1 MNKKFLV
8 LLILVI
14 FIFSVSVVFA
24 AEIKIGGVACLTGAA
39 ATYGISTKNACILV
53 FEAVNAEGGVDIGGT
68 KYLINYIFEDDQGSP
83 EAAANAFRKLI
94 DQDEVVAILGSVMS
108 SCTLA
113 GAPIA
118 QDVGIPTISPTSTAV
133 QVTRTGDYIFRSC
146 FLDPFQGAVVAS
158 FARNDLKAKTAAVIF
173 DNANDYTKGLAEAFR
188 ESFVKIGGEVVA
200 FESFTDES
208 KTVDFSAQLTNIK
221 SANPDVI
228 FLDSYYSAAALEA
241 KQARALGITATF
253 LGADGWD
260 SAEFTKLGGEAVEGG
275 YFCNHYSPADPRP
288 LVQNFVKKYKEVY
301 GETPDALA
309 TLAYDAA
316 LILIDSLNRAGSTDG
331 AAIRDA
337 IAATNL
343 ECVSGVITFDG
354 WGDPQK
360 SAVVNKV
367 ENGKFVFQKFIQPEK
382 D

>member
-14 FIFSVSVVFA
+14 FIFSVSA
-24 AEIKIGGVACLTGAA
+24 ASAKMIKVGGVACLTGAA
-39 ATYGISTKNACILV
+39 ATYGASTRNGTVLAFK
-53 FEAVNAEGGVDIGGT
+53 EVNDEGGVDIGGT
-68 KYLINYIFEDDQGSP
+68 KYLIHYIFEDDQGSP
-83 EAAANAFRKLI
+83 EVAANAFRKLI
-94 DQDEVVAILGSVMS
+94 DQDEVYAILGSVMS

-118 QDVGIPTISPTSTAV
+118 QDSGVPVISPTSTAV

-158 FARNDLKAKTAAVIF
+158 FSYNDLKAKTAAVIF

-188 ESFVKIGGEVVA
+188 ESFVSIGGEVVA
-200 FESFTDES
+200 YESFTGES
-208 KTVDFSAQLTNIK
+208 TTVDFSAQLTNIK

-228 FLDSYYSAAALEA
+228 FLDAYYSAAALMA
-241 KQARALGITATF
+241 KQARGLGITVPF
-253 LGADGWD
+253 VGADGWD

-288 LVQNFVKKYKEVY
+288 IVTNFVNKYREVY

-309 TLAYDAA
+309 TLAYDAG
-316 LILIDSLNRAGSTDG
+316 LILIDSLNRAGSLDR

-337 IAATNL
+337 IMATNL

-354 WGDPQK
+354 WGDPIK

-367 ENGKFVFQKFIQPEK
+367 VNGEFVFQKFVQP
-382 D
+382 

>member
-1 MNKKFLV
+1 MNKKLLV

-14 FIFSVSVVFA
+14 FIFSVSVA
-24 AEIKIGGVACLTGAA
+24 SAKIIRIGGVAPLTGAA
-39 ATYGISTKNACILV
+39 ATYGASTRNGTILA
-53 FEAVNAEGGVDIGGT
+53 FQEANDAGGIDIGGT
-68 KYLINYIFEDDQGSP
+68 NYLISYIFEDDQGSP

-94 DQDEVVAILGSVMS
+94 DQDEVSAILGSVMS

-118 QDVGIPTISPTSTAV
+118 QDSGVPVISPTSTAV

-158 FARNDLKAKTAAVIF
+158 FAYNDLKAKTAAVIF

-188 ESFVKIGGEVVA
+188 ESFVSIGGEVVA
-200 FESFTDES
+200 YESFTDEAT
-208 KTVDFSAQLTNIK
+208 TVDYAAQLTNIK

-228 FLDSYYSAAALEA
+228 FLDAYYSAAALMA
-241 KQARALGITATF
+241 KQARSLGITAYF
-253 LGADGWD
+253 MGADGWD
-260 SAEFTKLGGEAVEGG
+260 SSEFTTLGGEAVEGG
-275 YFCNHYSPADPRP
+275 YFCNHYSPEDPRP
-288 LVQNFVKKYKEVY
+288 IVQNFVKKYAETY
-301 GETPDALA
+301 GQTPDALA

-316 LILIDSLNRAGSTDG
+316 LILIDSLQRAGSLDG

-354 WGDPQK
+354 WGDPIK
-360 SAVVNKV
+360 SAVINKV
-367 ENGKFVFQKFIQPEK
+367 VNGEFVFQKFVQP
-382 D
+382 

>member
-14 FIFSVSVVFA
+14 FIFSVSVA
-24 AEIKIGGVACLTGAA
+24 SAKIIRIGGVACLTGAA
-39 ATYGISTKNACILV
+39 ATYGASTRNGTVLA
-53 FEAVNAEGGVDIGGT
+53 FQEANDAGGIDIGGT
-68 KYLINYIFEDDQGSP
+68 NYLISYIFEDDQGSP

-94 DQDEVVAILGSVMS
+94 DQDEVSAILGSVMS

-118 QDVGIPTISPTSTAV
+118 QDSGVPVISPTSTAV

-146 FLDPFQGAVVAS
+146 FLDPFQGAVVATFS
-158 FARNDLKAKTAAVIF
+158 TNDLKAKTAAVIF

-188 ESFVKIGGEVVA
+188 ESFEQLGGTVVA
-200 FESFTDES
+200 YESFTEEAT
-208 KTVDFSAQLTNIK
+208 TVDFSAQLTNIK

-228 FLDSYYSAAALEA
+228 FLDAYYSAAALMA
-241 KQARALGITATF
+241 KQARALGITVPF
-253 LGADGWD
+253 VGADGWD

-275 YFCNHYSPADPRP
+275 YFCNHYSPEDARP
-288 LVQNFVKKYKEVY
+288 IVQNFVSKYREVY

-316 LILIDSLNRAGSTDG
+316 LILIDSLQRAGSTDG

-337 IAATNL
+337 ISATDL
-343 ECVSGVITFDG
+343 ECVSGQITFDEY
-354 WGDPQK
+354 GDPRK
-360 SAVVNKV
+360 KAAIIKV
-367 ENGKFVFQKFIQPEK
+367 EDGKFVFQKFVQP
-382 D
+382 